1 MTLTDPETTTA
12 TAERFRDAVDS
23 DGVLERLLSSSATLS
38 YDPEREVDWDA
49 PLEPLHDG
57 VNPEWCTLYGTDLWE
72 RMSPEQRA
80 LLTRHEA
87 ASVASIGIWFEMLL
101 QQMLLEDIYA
111 KDYASPEFQFALTEI
126 ADECRHSIMF
136 ARGSQ
141 LIAGR
146 SYKPA
151 KGLHRAARLLK
162 WIAKGEVAYTSILV
176 AEEVLDVMQRD
187 WMRGESVNPAV
198 KTICKIHVVEESRHM
213 KFARH
218 ETLEAMKGAGRIRRQ
233 VSAAMIA
240 MVGYFIVKSLVQP
253 DVYAEAGLDV
263 KEARKAAASN
273 SHHQSLM
280 RLSCVHLMDFLS
292 EAGLL
297 TGFAKRMYRRVHMI

>member
-1 MTLTDPETTTA
+1 MTLMDTAPETA
-12 TAERFRDAVDS
+12 TRFREEVER

-38 YDPEREVDWDA
+38 YDPEKEVDWDA
-49 PLEPLHDG
+49 PLDPLHDG
-57 VNPEWCTLYGTDLWE
+57 VNPEWCTLYGTELWE

-80 LLTRHEA
+80 TLTRHEA

-101 QQMLLEDIYA
+101 QQMLLVDIYD
-111 KDYASPEFQFALTEI
+111 KDYASSEFQFALTEI

-136 ARGSQ
+136 AKGAQ

-146 SYKPA
+146 SYLPA
-151 KGLHRAARLLK
+151 KALHQAAKLLK
-162 WIAKGEVAYTSILV
+162 LTARGEVAYTSILV

-187 WMRGESVNPAV
+187 WMRGETVAPQV

-218 ETLEAMKGAGRIRRQ
+218 ETLEAMKGISEARRRA
-233 VSAAMIA
+233 SALQIA
-240 MVGYFIVKSLVQP
+240 TVGYFIVKSLVQP
-253 DVYAEAGLDV
+253 EVYAEAGLDV
-263 KEARKAAASN
+263 KEAVKAAKN
-273 SHHQSLM
+273 NEHHHALM
-280 RLSCVHLMDFLS
+280 RLSCVHLMDFLD

-297 TGFAKRMYRRVHMI
+297 TPAAKRLYRRVHML

>member
-1 MTLTDPETTTA
+1 MTLMETAPDTST
-12 TAERFRDAVDS
+12 RFREEVER

-38 YDPEREVDWDA
+38 YDPEKEVDWDA
-49 PLEPLHDG
+49 PIDPLHDG
-57 VNPEWCTLYGTDLWE
+57 VNPEWCTLYGTELWK
-72 RMSPEQRA
+72 RMTPEQRA
-80 LLTRHEA
+80 TLTRHEA

-101 QQMLLEDIYA
+101 QQMLLVDIYD
-111 KDYASPEFQFALTEI
+111 KDYASSEFQFALTEI

-136 ARGSQ
+136 AKGAQ

-146 SYKPA
+146 SYLPA
-151 KGLHRAARLLK
+151 KALHQAAKLLK
-162 WIAKGEVAYTSILV
+162 LTARGEVAYTSILV

-187 WMRGESVNPAV
+187 WMRGETVAPQV

-218 ETLEAMKGAGRIRRQ
+218 ETIEAMKGISEARRRA
-233 VSAAMIA
+233 SALQIA
-240 MVGYFIVKSLVQP
+240 TVGYFIVKSLVQP

-263 KEARKAAASN
+263 KEAVKAAKAN
-273 SHHQSLM
+273 EHHHALM
-280 RLSCVHLMDFLS
+280 RLSCVHLMDFLD

-297 TGFAKRMYRRVHMI
+297 TPAAKRLYRRVHML

>member
-1 MTLTDPETTTA
+1 MTLMETTPDTA
-12 TAERFRDAVDS
+12 TRFRQEVER

-38 YDPEREVDWDA
+38 YDPEKEVDWDA
-49 PLEPLHDG
+49 PLDPLHDG

-72 RMSPEQRA
+72 RMTPEQRA
-80 LLTRHEA
+80 TLTRHEA

-101 QQMLLEDIYA
+101 QQMLLVDIYD
-111 KDYASPEFQFALTEI
+111 KDYASSEFQFALTEI

-136 ARGSQ
+136 AKGAQ

-146 SYKPA
+146 SYLPA
-151 KGLHRAARLLK
+151 KALHQAAKLLK
-162 WIAKGEVAYTSILV
+162 LTARNEVAYTSILV

-187 WMRGESVNPAV
+187 WMRGETVAPQV

-218 ETLEAMKGAGRIRRQ
+218 ETIEAMKGISEARRRASALQ
-233 VSAAMIA
+233 VATI
-240 MVGYFIVKSLVQP
+240 GYFIVKSLVQP

-263 KEARKAAASN
+263 KEAVKAAKGN
-273 SHHQSLM
+273 EHHHALM
-280 RLSCVHLMDFLS
+280 RLSCVHLMDFLN

-297 TGFAKRMYRRVHMI
+297 TPAAKRLYRRVHML

>member
-1 MTLTDPETTTA
+1 MTITAPSPEQDA
-12 TAERFRDAVDS
+12 AAFRAEVER
-23 DGVLERLLSSSATLS
+23 DGVLERLLSSSAQLS
-38 YDPEREVDWDA
+38 YDPEKEVDWDA
-49 PLEPLHDG
+49 PLDPLHDG
-57 VNPEWCTLYGTDLWE
+57 VNPEWCTLYGTDIWE
-72 RMSPEQRA
+72 RMTPEQRA
-80 LLTRHEA
+80 TLTRHEA

-101 QQMLLEDIYA
+101 QQMLLVDIYD
-111 KDYASPEFQFALTEI
+111 KDYASSEFQFALTEI

-136 ARGSQ
+136 AKGAQ

-146 SYKPA
+146 SYLPHPRLHQAA
-151 KGLHRAARLLK
+151 KLLK
-162 WIAKGEVAYTSILV
+162 LTARNEVAYTSILV

-187 WMRGESVNPAV
+187 WMRGASVAPQV

-218 ETLEAMKGAGRIRRQ
+218 ETIEAMRGISEVRRKA
-233 VSAAMIA
+233 SALQIA
-240 MVGYFIVKSLVQP
+240 SVGYFIVKSLVQP

-263 KEARKAAASN
+263 KEAVAAAKDN
-273 SHHQSLM
+273 EHHHALM

-297 TGFAKRMYRRVHMI
+297 TPAAKRLYRRVHML

>member
-1 MTLTDPETTTA
+1 MTVTAAEFRETV
-12 TAERFRDAVDS
+12 ER
-23 DGVLERLLSSSATLS
+23 DGVLERLLSSSQQLS
-38 YDPEREVDWDA
+38 YDPNTEVDWDA
-49 PLEPLHDG
+49 PTDPLQHG

-72 RMSPEQRA
+72 SMTPEQQA
-80 LLTRHEA
+80 TLTRHEA

-101 QQMLLEDIYA
+101 QQMLLEDIYT
-111 KDYASPEFQFALTEI
+111 KDYSSPEFQFALTEI

-136 ARGSQ
+136 ARGAE
-141 LIAGR
+141 LIAGQ

-151 KGLHRAARLLK
+151 KRLHQAARLLK
-162 WIAKGEVAYTSILV
+162 WIARGEVAYTSILV

-187 WMRGESVNPAV
+187 WMRGENVVPQM

-218 ETLEAMKGAGRIRRQ
+218 ETIEAMKTAGPIRRQ

-240 MVGYFIVKSLVQP
+240 LIGYYIVQSLVRP
-253 DVYAEAGLDV
+253 GVYEAAGLDV
-263 KEARKAAASN
+263 KQAREVARN
-273 SHHQSLM
+273 NRHHHALM

-297 TGFAKRMYRRVHMI
+297 TRLAQRIYRRAHLL

>member
-1 MTLTDPETTTA
+1 MTLMENAPASAST
-12 TAERFRDAVDS
+12 FRDAIES
-23 DGVLERLLSSSATLS
+23 DGVLERLLSSSAQLS
-38 YDPEREVDWDA
+38 YDPEKEVDWDA

-72 RMSPEQRA
+72 RMTPEQRA
-80 LLTRHEA
+80 TLTRHEA

-101 QQMLLEDIYA
+101 QQMLLEDIYT

-136 ARGSQ
+136 AKGAQ

-146 SYKPA
+146 SYLPHPR
-151 KGLHRAARLLK
+151 LHRAARLLK
-162 WIAKGEVAYTSILV
+162 WIARGEVAYTSILV

-187 WMRGESVNPAV
+187 WMRGETVSPQV

-218 ETLEAMKGAGRIRRQ
+218 ETLEAMKGAGRLRRES
-233 VSAAMIA
+233 SAAHIA
-240 MVGYFIVKSLVQP
+240 LIGYFIVKSLVRP
-253 DVYAEAGLDV
+253 EVYAEAGLDV
-263 KEARKAAASN
+263 DEALEAARTN
-273 SHHQSLM
+273 EHHHALM

-297 TGFAKRMYRRVHMI
+297 TTFAKRMYRRVHML